1 MLQCLIQLL
10 SSEFK
15 LCDLGI
21 VHYFLGIEV
30 TPTGIGL
37 MLRHHKYTLDIL
49 TQADMLSC
57 KPVDTL
63 ISTSKATILS
73 YPFFFWCYTLSSN
86 YGCPLMSLLQGEI
99 FALLL
104 TESIGLCML
113 LQILIRLSLNASCV
127 ILRVRQHMAF
137 ILLVVLHFPYMALQ
151 MQIG

>member
-73 YPFFFWCYTLSSN
+73 YPFFF
-86 YGCPLMSLLQGEI
+86 
-99 FALLL
+99 
-104 TESIGLCML
+104 
-113 LQILIRLSLNASCV
+113 
-127 ILRVRQHMAF
+127 
-137 ILLVVLHFPYMALQ
+137 
-151 MQIG
+151 